1 MKDFE
6 IISIKS
12 DGKSYVVIPFV
23 KLINGASGADE
34 NAAKLKITAS
44 DAELGR
50 AVIKTF
56 DYIKEKHK
64 KGEFCT
70 AIKNFP
76 SWKKYEDVTIH
87 LYDDGK
93 TVLELDYKDE
103 PYYSYQLI
111 ENREFHDI
119 TPEQLGAEIKKAYE
133 LVFSYAN
140 RQQAILF
147 LSEKEGL
154 KIAAM
159 AQNNRGEFVIADY
172 CERINPPYDSST
184 VCQTLNSV
192 FEWAKNNPLDKRSS
206 KERKDNPPWR
216 EFTRFKSWRGF
227 CCDNMSI
234 YVLRPDNGSLVFV
247 PSRRSTSC
255 GSSFAHYSVHQ
266 TTLHAGAS
274 ADEVFEYMLAAF
286 EKSKELSQED

>member
-1 MKDFE
+1 MKNYE
-6 IISIKS
+6 SVTIKS
-12 DGKSYVVIPFV
+12 DGKSYIVIPFV
-23 KLINGASGADE
+23 KLINGAHGADE
-34 NAAKLKITAS
+34 NAVKLKITAS
-44 DAELGR
+44 TAQLGE
-50 AVIKTF
+50 AVMKSF
-56 DYIKEKHK
+56 DYIKEKHE

-70 AIKNFP
+70 QMKNFP
-76 SWKKYEDVTIH
+76 SWKKYEDIIVH
-87 LYDDGK
+87 FFEDGK
-93 TVLELDYKDE
+93 ITLELDYKDE

-111 ENREFHDI
+111 ENREFHDM
-119 TPEQLGAEIKKAYE
+119 TPEQLGAEIKNAYE
-133 LVFSYAN
+133 LVFSFAH

-159 AQNNRGEFVIADY
+159 AQNSRGEFVIANY

-247 PSRRSTSC
+247 PSRRFTSC
-255 GSSFAHYSVHQ
+255 GSDFAHYSVYQ
-266 TTLHAGAS
+266 TTLRAGAS
-274 ADEVFEYMLAAF
+274 DDKVYEYMLAAF